1 MSTEL
6 LSCNVYLC
14 TKSSTNIGLFLE
26 NTIPIAERLK
36 QLKCCVVLATY
47 NNEMTLP
54 RILDGVL
61 AFTQEIILVNDG
73 SSDLTPELLAN
84 YPQLIQ
90 IHLPKNKGKGNALKT
105 GFKKAL
111 ELGYERVITLDT
123 DGQHFPED
131 LPNFVEALEA
141 AADKNTLFIGD
152 RNMSEADVLESSAR
166 GNRISGFWVRS
177 VTGLQLTDTQS
188 GFRMYPIKA
197 LQKINFLQWT
207 KKFEFETEVIV
218 RAHWR
223 GIAIVNIPIKVLYP
237 KDRVSHF
244 RPFMDIA
251 RIVVLIIGFLIL
263 KGLVIMPRDFFR
275 RLKKKGFK
283 KFLVEDFLGSNDS
296 PKKKALSIA
305 LGVFLGLSPL
315 WGFHTIIVIFLA
327 IFFKL
332 NKVIAFAFSNISL
345 PPFIPFVLWASMRMG
360 NFVMG
365 KTTSFSMHQLT
376 DFDVIK
382 HLESYLAG
390 SVVLSV
396 TSAVVSGFLGYLI
409 LKLFQRKTNM

>member
-1 MSTEL
+1 M
-6 LSCNVYLC
+6 
-14 TKSSTNIGLFLE
+14 E
-26 NTIPIAERLK
+26 NTTTIAQRLK
-36 QLKCCVVLATY
+36 HLKCCVVMATY

-61 AFTQEIILVNDG
+61 SFTEEIILVNDG
-73 SSDLTPELLAN
+73 SSDLTVELLVN
-84 YPQLIQ
+84 YPQVTQ

-111 ELGYERVITLDT
+111 ALGYERAITLDT
-123 DGQHFPED
+123 DGQHYPED
-131 LPNFVEALEA
+131 LPNFVKAIETLE
-141 AADKNTLFIGD
+141 DKNSFLIGD
-152 RNMSEADVLESSAR
+152 RNMNVADVLESSAR

-177 VTGLQLTDTQS
+177 VTGLKLTDTQS
-188 GFRMYPIKA
+188 GFRMYPIKV
-197 LQKINFLQWT
+197 LQKINFLRWT

-223 GIAIVNIPIKVLYP
+223 GINVVNIPINVLYP

-251 RIVVLIIGFLIL
+251 RIVVLIIGFLII
-263 KGLVIMPRDFFR
+263 KGVYIMPRDYFR

-283 KFLVEDFLGSNDS
+283 KFLAEDFLGSKDS

-315 WGFHTIIVIFLA
+315 WGFHTVIVIFLA

-332 NKVIAFAFSNISL
+332 NKVIAFAFSNVSL
-345 PPFIPFVLWASMRMG
+345 PPFIPFVLWASVRTG
-360 NFVMG
+360 NFVLG
-365 KTTSFSMHQLT
+365 ETSSFSISELT
-376 DFDVIK
+376 DFDAIK
-382 HLESYLAG
+382 HLESYLVG
-390 SVVLSV
+390 SIVLSI
-396 TSAVVSGFLGYLI
+396 SCAVVFGFLGYVL
-409 LKLFQRKTNM
+409 LKLFQPKRVMIRE

>member
-1 MSTEL
+1 MEST
-6 LSCNVYLC
+6 
-14 TKSSTNIGLFLE
+14 TT
-26 NTIPIAERLK
+26 IAERLK

-54 RILDGVL
+54 RILNGVL
-61 AFTQEIILVNDG
+61 AFTEEIILVNDG
-73 SSDLTPELLAN
+73 SSDVTPELLVN

-90 IHLPKNKGKGNALKT
+90 IHLPKNKGKGNALKV

-111 ELGYERVITLDT
+111 ALGYERAITLDT

-131 LPNFVEALEA
+131 LPNFVNAIEASE
-141 AADKNTLFIGD
+141 DKNTFLIGD
-152 RNMSEADVLESSAR
+152 RNMNVADVLESSAR

-197 LQKINFLQWT
+197 LQKINFLRWT

-223 GIAIVNIPIKVLYP
+223 GITVKNIPIKVLYP
-237 KDRVSHF
+237 EDRVSHF

-251 RIVVLIIGFLIL
+251 RIVVLIIGFLL
-263 KGLVIMPRDFFR
+263 MKGLYIIPRDYYR

-283 KFLVEDFLGSNDS
+283 KFLAEDFLGSKDS

-315 WGFHTIIVIFLA
+315 WGFHTVIVIFLA
-327 IFFKL
+327 IFLKL
-332 NKVIAFAFSNISL
+332 NKVISFAFSNISL
-345 PPFIPFVLWASMRMG
+345 PPFIPFVLWASVRTG
-360 NFVMG
+360 NFVLG
-365 KTTSFSMHQLT
+365 ETSSFSMSELT
-376 DFDVIK
+376 DFDAIK
-382 HLESYLAG
+382 HLESYLVG

-396 TSAVVSGFLGYLI
+396 TSAVVFGVVGYLI
-409 LKLFQRKTNM
+409 LKVVQPRKVTRRE